1 MKPAANLK
9 IMLVNAP
16 DSGLGTGFEDHLV
29 SSGHSIAG
37 KCLPDEDLPAMVDT
51 AKPDV
56 LVICAATPVDGLL
69 SAMEVISDRSSCP
82 IIFYSASSAP
92 ADVRSIVSA
101 GANAIAAGTGRHT
114 EFHTLV
120 DVAFAEFKK
129 TSALRRERDAA
140 VTKLAER
147 KLVERAKGIIMKER
161 NLGED
166 EAYRLLRKLAM
177 DRSEPLIQLA
187 TKVIEASRL
196 LK

>member
-1 MKPAANLK
+1 MKPAENLK
-9 IMLVNAP
+9 IILVNAP
-16 DSGLGTGFEDHLV
+16 DSGLDAQFEAHLV
-29 SSGHSIAG
+29 SEGHKIVG
-37 KCLPDEDLPAMVDT
+37 KYMPDDDLPTGVESH
-51 AKPDV
+51 KPDL
-56 LVICAATPVDGLL
+56 LVICASSPVERLL
-69 SAMEVISDRSSCP
+69 SAVESVSDPTLCP
-82 IIFYSASSAP
+82 ILFYSASSA
-92 ADVRSIVSA
+92 AAHVRSIISA
-101 GANAIAAGTGRHT
+101 GANAVAAGSGRHT

-120 DVAFAEFKK
+120 DMAFAEFKK
-129 TSALRRERDAA
+129 TAALRRERDAA

-161 NLGED
+161 NLDED

>member
-1 MKPAANLK
+1 MKPAEKLK

-16 DSGLGTGFEDHLV
+16 DSGLGVEFEQYLQ
-29 SSGHSIAG
+29 SKGHTIVG
-37 KCLPDEDLPAMVDT
+37 RFLPNDDLPAGIDGCN
-51 AKPDV
+51 PDL
-56 LVICAATPVDGLL
+56 LVICAAAPVEALL
-69 SAMEVISDRSSCP
+69 SAMEAISDRAVCP
-82 IIFYSASSAP
+82 ILFYSASSA
-92 ADVRSIVSA
+92 ATDVRSIVSA
-101 GANAIAAGTGRHT
+101 GANAVAAGSGRHT
-114 EFHTLV
+114 EFQTLV

-129 TSALRRERDAA
+129 TAALRRERDVA

>member
-1 MKPAANLK
+1 MKPAENLK
-9 IMLVNAP
+9 IVLVNTP
-16 DSGLGTGFEDHLV
+16 DSGLGAGFEDHLV
-29 SSGHSIAG
+29 ASGHTIAG
-37 KCLPDEDLPAMVDT
+37 RCLRDDELLAAVDGC
-51 AKPDV
+51 KPDL
-56 LVICAATPVDGLL
+56 LVICAALPVDGLL
-69 SAMEVISDRSSCP
+69 SAMEAISDRGTCP
-82 IIFYSASSAP
+82 VIFYSASSAP
-92 ADVRSIVSA
+92 ADIRSIVSA
-101 GANAIAAGTGRHT
+101 GANAIAAGSGRHT

-140 VTKLAER
+140 VAKLAER